1 MSHKL
6 DRLRATLRRGLRARA
21 KARVDEFLAEID
33 PDSQMPIRDVLL
45 SHVAMGYEIEIDIA
59 VQVIHPAGPERQ
71 PNETAG
77 IVEVAKH

>member
-6 DRLRATLRRGLRARA
+6 DKLRAALRRELRTRA
-21 KARVDEFLAEID
+21 KKRVDELLAEID
-33 PDSQMPIRDVLL
+33 PDSQMPMRDVLL

-71 PNETAG
+71 QNATG
-77 IVEVAKH
+77 VVQ